1 MATINVE
8 VQVREDD
15 QGTLT
20 PRDPDT
26 GTFQIVSVDVTDPSN
41 ATEVEQ
47 AVSAALGGAWFSVI
61 RQEQHAHG
69 S

>member
-8 VQVREDD
+8 VQVRLDD

-26 GTFQIVSVDVTDPSN
+26 GLYQIVSVDVADPSN
-41 ATEVEQ
+41 GTEVEQ
-47 AVSAALGGAWFSVI
+47 AVSQALGGAWFTIVP
-61 RQEQHAHG
+61 RQSLRA
-69 S
+69 